1 MRFDQKLHYK
11 MYKDGKRWVF
21 VALSVTFLSGA
32 SFVVEDHS
40 TIVRADTTSA
50 VSAVS
55 NSNSSSSSTTS
66 LRNSTTSADSTSSND
81 KSKATSADMVTQA
94 SKASSES
101 DIATTEAGKA
111 SSTVSDTQQISENSS
126 SETKHIENS
135 SSVNTSSDE
144 SVASSVSQNTL
155 SSTKIVD
162 QTVNQSGITN
172 TEKSLNSIQSLS
184 AQKNSQVE
192 AMSAKT
198 TASTVQTFS
207 GETNQV
213 QAAASSIDTDSYLK
227 NLGIDIENLNA
238 NSVLKLASLFHIF
251 ANQAKLEADVNGNVA
266 VGVLTSSIDFGTRGD
281 SDNLTNG
288 DIYYIQKLSAALES
302 SSFRNTTFNHVVLGK
317 DVAVSING
325 NQVSLDGVVMS
336 NLKADDVYQD
346 ANGDTYINFTQVFD
360 ELSVSSTE
368 YSTHENSS
376 GVIESFSDMNNRYV
390 DVSNATVEGGIIYV
404 NIPFAYLNAS
414 QPITI
419 KGVSSSID
427 GPTIIINVT
436 NIPAG
441 DQSIS
446 TQTELDYTDGTSGLT
461 CGESHSEP
469 NHILWNFD
477 NGDETLNFSGGR
489 FMGSILAPNA
499 TINAGVNID
508 GNIVANVVNVT
519 GGESHRWDIHPNQ
532 PTQPTQ
538 SSQPTQPTQSSQP
551 TQPTQTSQ
559 PTQPTQSSQPTQPTQ
574 SSQPTQPTQTSQ
586 PTQPTQ
592 ASQPTQ
598 PTQAS
603 QPTQPT
609 QPTQA
614 SQPTQPTQS
623 SQPTQPTQASQPTQP
638 TQASQPTQPTQTS
651 QPTQPTQSSQPTQP
665 TQSSQP
671 TQPTQ
676 SSQPTQPTQTSQ
688 PTQPT
693 QASQPTQPTQASQPT
708 QPTQTS
714 QPTQPTQASQPTQ
727 PTQASQPTQPT
738 QSSQPTQPTQPTQS
752 SQPTQ
757 PTQASQPTQPTQASQ
772 PTQPTQPTQS
782 SQPTQPTQSSQPTQL
797 SVKSSVGNSTNV
809 VTRKTAV
816 KKELPQTGQA
826 NQSSISLIGF
836 VLLALGSIIGWLGFS
851 KKKNF

>member
-1 MRFDQKLHYK
+1 MRIIYSKLKNGFSNTLVNKGENLEMHFDQKLHYK
-11 MYKDGKRWVF
+11 MYKDGKKWVF
-21 VALSVTFLSGA
+21 AALSITFLSGA

-55 NSNSSSSSTTS
+55 NSNSSSSSKTS
-66 LRNSTTSADSTSSND
+66 LKNSTTSADSTSSND
-81 KSKATSADMVTQA
+81 KSKSTSADIVTQA

-101 DIATTEAGKA
+101 NIATTEAEKA
-111 SSTVSDTQQISENSS
+111 SSSISDTQQTSEKSS
-126 SETKHIENS
+126 SATKSVENS
-135 SSVNTSSDE
+135 SSVNSNSDG
-144 SVASSVSQNTL
+144 SVASSVSQNA
-155 SSTKIVD
+155 SNSTKMVD
-162 QTVNQSGITN
+162 KTVNQGGTTN
-172 TEKSLNSIQSLS
+172 TEKSLTSIQSLS
-184 AQKNSQVE
+184 AQENSQVE
-192 AMSAKT
+192 ATSAN
-198 TASTVQTFS
+198 AAISTVQTFS
-207 GETNQV
+207 DETNQV

-251 ANQAKLEADVNGNVA
+251 ANQAKLGADVNGNVA
-266 VGVLTSSIDFGTRGD
+266 VGALTSSIDFGTRGD

-325 NQVSLDGVVMS
+325 DQVSLDGVVMS

-346 ANGDTYINFTQVFD
+346 TNGNTYINFAQVFD
-360 ELSVSSTE
+360 ELSASSTE

-390 DVSNATVEGGIIYV
+390 DVSNATVEDGIIYV

-427 GPTIIINVT
+427 GLTIIINVT
-436 NIPAG
+436 DIPAG

-469 NHILWNFD
+469 NHILWNFG
-477 NGDETLNFSGGR
+477 NGDETLNFNGGR

-532 PTQPTQ
+532 PTQA
-538 SSQPTQPTQSSQP
+538 SQPTQPQA
-551 TQPTQTSQ
+551 
-559 PTQPTQSSQPTQPTQ
+559 
-574 SSQPTQPTQTSQ
+574 SQ

-609 QPTQA
+609 QA
-614 SQPTQPTQS
+614 

-638 TQASQPTQPTQTS
+638 TQASQPTQPTQA
-651 QPTQPTQSSQPTQP
+651 
-665 TQSSQP
+665 
-671 TQPTQ
+671 
-676 SSQPTQPTQTSQ
+676 SQ

-708 QPTQTS
+708 QPTQ
-714 QPTQPTQASQPTQ
+714 ASQPTQ
-727 PTQASQPTQPT
+727 PTQASQPTR
-738 QSSQPTQPTQPTQS
+738 
-752 SQPTQ
+752 
-757 PTQASQPTQPTQASQ
+757 
-772 PTQPTQPTQS
+772 
-782 SQPTQPTQSSQPTQL
+782 PTQL

-816 KKELPQTGQA
+816 RKELPQTGQA
-826 NQSSISLIGF
+826 NQSSMSLIGV

>member
-1 MRFDQKLHYK
+1 MHFDQKLHYK
-11 MYKDGKRWVF
+11 MYKDGKKWVF
-21 VALSVTFLSGA
+21 AALSITFLSGA

-55 NSNSSSSSTTS
+55 NSNSSSSSKTS
-66 LRNSTTSADSTSSND
+66 LKNSTTSADSTSSND
-81 KSKATSADMVTQA
+81 KSKSTSADIVTQA

-101 DIATTEAGKA
+101 NIATTEAEKA
-111 SSTVSDTQQISENSS
+111 SSSISDTQQTSEKSS
-126 SETKHIENS
+126 SATKSVENS
-135 SSVNTSSDE
+135 SSVNSNSDG
-144 SVASSVSQNTL
+144 SVASSVSQNA
-155 SSTKIVD
+155 SNSTKMVD
-162 QTVNQSGITN
+162 KTVNQGGTTN
-172 TEKSLNSIQSLS
+172 AEKSLTSIQSLS
-184 AQKNSQVE
+184 AQENSQVE
-192 AMSAKT
+192 ATSAN
-198 TASTVQTFS
+198 AAISTVQTFS
-207 GETNQV
+207 DETNQV

-251 ANQAKLEADVNGNVA
+251 ANQAKLGADVNGNVA
-266 VGVLTSSIDFGTRGD
+266 VGALTSSIDFGTRGD

-325 NQVSLDGVVMS
+325 DQVSLDGVVMS

-346 ANGDTYINFTQVFD
+346 TNGNTYINFAQVFD
-360 ELSVSSTE
+360 ELSANSTE

-390 DVSNATVEGGIIYV
+390 DVSNATVEDGIIYV

-427 GPTIIINVT
+427 GLTIIINVT
-436 NIPAG
+436 DIPAG

-469 NHILWNFD
+469 NHILWNFG
-477 NGDETLNFSGGR
+477 NGDETLNFNGGR

-532 PTQPTQ
+532 PTQA
-538 SSQPTQPTQSSQP
+538 
-551 TQPTQTSQ
+551 
-559 PTQPTQSSQPTQPTQ
+559 
-574 SSQPTQPTQTSQ
+574 SQ

-609 QPTQA
+609 QA
-614 SQPTQPTQS
+614 

-638 TQASQPTQPTQTS
+638 TQASQPTQPTQ
-651 QPTQPTQSSQPTQP
+651 
-665 TQSSQP
+665 
-671 TQPTQ
+671 
-676 SSQPTQPTQTSQ
+676 
-688 PTQPT
+688 
-693 QASQPTQPTQASQPT
+693 ASQPT
-708 QPTQTS
+708 
-714 QPTQPTQASQPTQ
+714 
-727 PTQASQPTQPT
+727 
-738 QSSQPTQPTQPTQS
+738 
-752 SQPTQ
+752 
-757 PTQASQPTQPTQASQ
+757 
-772 PTQPTQPTQS
+772 
-782 SQPTQPTQSSQPTQL
+782 QPTQL

-816 KKELPQTGQA
+816 RKELPQTGQA
-826 NQSSISLIGF
+826 NQSSMSLIGV